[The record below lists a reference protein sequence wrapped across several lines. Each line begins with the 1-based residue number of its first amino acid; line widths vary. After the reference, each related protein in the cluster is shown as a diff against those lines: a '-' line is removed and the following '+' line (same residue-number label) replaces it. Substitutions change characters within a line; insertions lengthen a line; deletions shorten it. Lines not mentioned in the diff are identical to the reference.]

1 MFLSACGCSWLSV
14 RELCPNTSRGEFLG
28 MLWGSVWWQSL
39 LPACQVITGAE
50 KNIELGCG
58 KYSELKE
65 WGAPGLEALRN
76 EVCKVSVQLE
86 EILSVCLS
94 VCLTPRS
101 GTNPC
106 QGGCGGTVPGSRAVT
121 LLSHLHSPGRVLLL
135 ALLLCPP
142 LPIPALAPQLCWL
155 SHGLGCACEF
165 EH

>member
-1 MFLSACGCSWLSV
+1 
-14 RELCPNTSRGEFLG
+14 

-101 GTNPC
+101 GTNPAKE
-106 QGGCGGTVPGSRAVT
+106 AVEGQ
-121 LLSHLHSPGRVLLL
+121 S
-135 ALLLCPP
+135 
-142 LPIPALAPQLCWL
+142 
-155 SHGLGCACEF
+155 LGAEL
-165 EH
+165 